1 MFIQGDDLN
10 VESFFNS
17 LLKAKMNLIGFL
29 NRNQLQTFGVHFV
42 GVAPEFLSAL
52 YWRNFP
58 CEANT
63 NQRSY
68 LTNERLVMNS
78 HKRFRQGI
86 RRFRGTR

>member
-10 VESFFNS
+10 VEGFFNNS
-17 LLKAKMNLIGFL
+17 LKAKMNLIGFL
-29 NRNQLQTFGVHFV
+29 NRNQLQAFGVHFV
-42 GVAPEFLSAL
+42 GVAPEFLLAL

-68 LTNERLVMNS
+68 LTN
-78 HKRFRQGI
+78 
-86 RRFRGTR
+86 